1 MFIVV
6 RAKRALAIL
15 GLTIFAFGGIIIAC
29 NRTLVPVF
37 SQNTAEKQ
45 TCYVIDAGHGGEDGG
60 AVSPDGVVESTL
72 NLAIAQRTRGLLS
85 FLGTS
90 TTMTRSG
97 QEAIYSPGAVTL
109 REKKRS
115 DLENRAALVNRCE
128 HGILVS
134 IHQNSLPSAPS
145 VRGAQVFFNSAAGAN
160 ILAEQVQ
167 QALNESVNA
176 ADHAKDAKQIAA
188 SIYLMQ
194 QIDCPGI
201 LIECGFLSNA
211 ADTENLQNSAY
222 QTKLAL
228 AAAAGILRYE
238 NGASEY
244 ESK

>member
-85 FLGTS
+85 FLGTF

-97 QEAIYSPGAVTL
+97 QARCRNSEGKEAFRSGKPGGAGEPL
-109 REKKRS
+109 RARDIGQYPSEQS
-115 DLENRAALVNRCE
+115 ALCALCSGRP
-128 HGILVS
+128 G
-134 IHQNSLPSAPS
+134 
-145 VRGAQVFFNSAAGAN
+145 VF
-160 ILAEQVQ
+160 
-167 QALNESVNA
+167 
-176 ADHAKDAKQIAA
+176 
-188 SIYLMQ
+188 
-194 QIDCPGI
+194 
-201 LIECGFLSNA
+201 
-211 ADTENLQNSAY
+211 
-222 QTKLAL
+222 
-228 AAAAGILRYE
+228 
-238 NGASEY
+238 
-244 ESK
+244 

>member
-6 RAKRALAIL
+6 RAKRVLAIL

-37 SQNTAEKQ
+37 SQNTNEEA

-72 NLAIAQRTRGLLS
+72 NLAIAERTRSLLS
-85 FLGTS
+85 FLGVS
-90 TTMTRSG
+90 TAMTRKG
-97 QEAIYSPGAVTL
+97 PEAIYSDGAVTL

-115 DLENRAALVNRCE
+115 DLENRVELVNS
-128 HGILVS
+128 HAPGVLVS

-145 VRGAQVFFNSAAGAN
+145 VRGAQVFFNGAAKADA
-160 ILAEQVQ
+160 LAEQVQ
-167 QALNESVNA
+167 QTLNESVNA
-176 ADHAKDAKQIAA
+176 ANHVKDAKRIAP
-188 SIYLMQ
+188 SIYLME
-194 QIDCPGI
+194 QIQCPGI